1 MTHLSPALSPLKGG
15 EGENTEWRR
24 SLMKL
29 KVVFLGAI
37 ISLGACGKSDP
48 PPEPASDATRSTAPV
63 KNVES
68 LPSGSIREGART
80 MNTGAE
86 LGSTLEQQ
94 KQERDKEIES
104 QAK

>member
-1 MTHLSPALSPLKGG
+1 MNQQGLLKRIAFTLLISAIVLLGG
-15 EGENTEWRR
+15 
-24 SLMKL
+24 
-29 KVVFLGAI
+29 
-37 ISLGACGKSDP
+37 CGKSDP
-48 PPEPASDATRSTAPV
+48 APPPESDAARSTAPV

-68 LPSGSIREGART
+68 LPSGTIREGART

-104 QAK
+104 EAK

>member
-24 SLMKL
+24 LLMKL
-29 KVVFLGAI
+29 KVLILGATI
-37 ISLGACGKSDP
+37 ALGACGKSDP
-48 PPEPASDATRSTAPV
+48 PEPPASDATRSTAPV

-80 MNTGAE
+80 MNKGAE

-94 KQERDKEIES
+94 KQERDKEMES
-104 QAK
+104 QSK

>member
-1 MTHLSPALSPLKGG
+1 MRNDVCFVLVF
-15 EGENTEWRR
+15 
-24 SLMKL
+24 
-29 KVVFLGAI
+29 VVTVGTA
-37 ISLGACGKSDP
+37 GCGKSDP
-48 PPEPASDATRSTAPV
+48 PPAPASEAASSSAPV

-104 QAK
+104 ESK

>member
-1 MTHLSPALSPLKGG
+1 MMRNALTAS
-15 EGENTEWRR
+15 
-24 SLMKL
+24 
-29 KVVFLGAI
+29 VFFLVAG
-37 ISLGACGKSDP
+37 ISGCSKSDP
-48 PPEPASDATRSTAPV
+48 PEPPASDATRSTAPV

-104 QAK
+104 EAK

>member
-1 MTHLSPALSPLKGG
+1 M
-15 EGENTEWRR
+15 
-24 SLMKL
+24 
-29 KVVFLGAI
+29 
-37 ISLGACGKSDP
+37 
-48 PPEPASDATRSTAPV
+48 

-104 QAK
+104 LQGDPDVYRDPLKSKSLGRERSEIASRLAVLYTLWEELAGNGPSGS

>member
-1 MTHLSPALSPLKGG
+1 
-15 EGENTEWRR
+15 
-24 SLMKL
+24 
-29 KVVFLGAI
+29 
-37 ISLGACGKSDP
+37 
-48 PPEPASDATRSTAPV
+48 V

-68 LPSGSIREGART
+68 LPSGTIREGART

-104 QAK
+104 EAK

>member
-1 MTHLSPALSPLKGG
+1 MMRHIITVSLYLLFTTVSGCG
-15 EGENTEWRR
+15 E
-24 SLMKL
+24 
-29 KVVFLGAI
+29 
-37 ISLGACGKSDP
+37 SDP
-48 PPEPASDATRSTAPV
+48 PPPPASDAARSSAPV

-68 LPSGSIREGART
+68 LPSGTIREGART

-104 QAK
+104 EAK

>member
-1 MTHLSPALSPLKGG
+1 MMHHALTASIFFLVAALSG
-15 EGENTEWRR
+15 
-24 SLMKL
+24 
-29 KVVFLGAI
+29 
-37 ISLGACGKSDP
+37 CGKSDP
-48 PPEPASDATRSTAPV
+48 PPPPASEAARSSAPV

-68 LPSGSIREGART
+68 LPSGTIREGART

-104 QAK
+104 EAK